1 PLDVIRP
8 HILRLWKARQ
18 TDKQIVAEL
27 QKHFDT
33 SQYGLALT
41 KFLKI
46 REGMGLRRTR
56 QQNHS
61 IETIRD
67 TMTNLRAMYPNAGA
81 REVVSLLF
89 HEWDMSVPRSIVIS
103 YFHEYE
109 PELVRQRKANRLR
122 RKRFWAAGVN
132 DLFAVDQHDKWLRYG
147 LGLHTGIEPFS
158 GRIMWM
164 RVWHSNRN
172 PQLILSYYL
181 DTLETLGHMP
191 MVTQSDPGSENYG
204 IANAHTMLRQ
214 WHDPALQGSLQHQ
227 WMRTKKNVMPEI
239 TWSQMRRRFTPG
251 FETLLDRG
259 VTSGWYDTNNT
270 LQLMIFRWVFIPWL
284 QRELDAYQ
292 DRVNNTRKRRDRN
305 KILPHGA
312 PDIIYQ
318 SPENFGVLDFK
329 IKVERE
335 ALDHVRDIYI
345 DSSHIVFDLVPK
357 PFAEFM
363 EHCYTELGRPLVK
376 RETVWDV
383 YLHLLDMVQVNDEM
397 IPPHIELLDE
407 AEEDSTALPLLE
419 SHRDLPDR
427 EDGSGAYYMGGVGG
441 GLGLGTPVLYFDAN
455 NTTRLISTQL
465 MRIWISWRVL
475 PVMTSLKSR

>member
-1 PLDVIRP
+1 MCSCSDR
-8 HILRLWKARQ
+8 
-18 TDKQIVAEL
+18 
-27 QKHFDT
+27 FF
-33 SQYGLALT
+33 SQ
-41 KFLKI
+41 
-46 REGMGLRRTR
+46 
-56 QQNHS
+56 
-61 IETIRD
+61 
-67 TMTNLRAMYPNAGA
+67 
-81 REVVSLLF
+81 
-89 HEWDMSVPRSIVIS
+89 
-103 YFHEYE
+103 
-109 PELVRQRKANRLR
+109 
-122 RKRFWAAGVN
+122 
-132 DLFAVDQHDKWLRYG
+132 
-147 LGLHTGIEPFS
+147 
-158 GRIMWM
+158 
-164 RVWHSNRN
+164 
-172 PQLILSYYL
+172 
-181 DTLETLGHMP
+181 
-191 MVTQSDPGSENYG
+191 
-204 IANAHTMLRQ
+204 
-214 WHDPALQGSLQHQ
+214 
-227 WMRTKKNVMPEI
+227 
-239 TWSQMRRRFTPG
+239 
-251 FETLLDRG
+251 
-259 VTSGWYDTNNT
+259 
-270 LQLMIFRWVFIPWL
+270 
-284 QRELDAYQ
+284 
-292 DRVNNTRKRRDRN
+292 
-305 KILPHGA
+305 
-312 PDIIYQ
+312 
-318 SPENFGVLDFK
+318 